1 MNLRCSLLVVIQVVF
16 MNLRCLLLVVISS
29 VLLGCQ
35 SQKGLDAQNEKE
47 ENLSA
52 FCPKDGNCTFEVLT
66 NSSLNLQTDG
76 IGQLYPQVKKGN
88 KTVLKFEYKRSVDPR
103 IADGGYTEI
112 VYAEIDPKTKDL
124 NLSDE
129 QLTSANV
136 VFGRLCFCR
145 GQAGYFRIDQGALVI
160 STAKDRSKTYA
171 FTFTTDKVPQRL
183 THFSVTR

>member
-1 MNLRCSLLVVIQVVF
+1 MNV
-16 MNLRCLLLVVISS
+16 RCLFLVAISIMLLA
-29 VLLGCQ
+29 CQ
-35 SQKGLDAQNEKE
+35 SQKNLNTKDKKE
-47 ENLSA
+47 ETLSA
-52 FCPKDGNCTFEVLT
+52 FCPEDGNCTFEVLT

-76 IGQLYPQVKKGN
+76 IDQLYPQVKKGN

-124 NLSDE
+124 SLSDK

-136 VFGRLCFCR
+136 VFGRLCFCK
-145 GQAGYFRIDQGALVI
+145 GQAGYFRIDQGSLVI

-183 THFSVTR
+183 TSFSVTQ

>member
-1 MNLRCSLLVVIQVVF
+1 MNLRFLF
-16 MNLRCLLLVVISS
+16 LVVISS
-29 VLLGCQ
+29 VLLACQ

-47 ENLSA
+47 ETLSA
-52 FCPKDGNCTFEVLT
+52 LCPEDGNCTFEVLT

-76 IGQLYPQVKKGN
+76 IDQLYPQVKKGN

-129 QLTSANV
+129 QLTTANV
-136 VFGRLCFCR
+136 VFGRLCFCK
-145 GQAGYFRIDQGALVI
+145 GQAAYFRIDQGSLLI

-171 FTFTTDKVPQRL
+171 FTFTIDKVPQRL
-183 THFSVTR
+183 TSFSVTR